1 MALQPQCEEPRAA
14 SHNIDLLDLKE
25 VCRFFGGLDP
35 STIYRGIAAK
45 RYPAPIKVG
54 PNTSRWLHSECKVAL
69 KAMKDA
75 RGTEQ

>member
-14 SHNIDLLDLKE
+14 SHNTDLLDLKE
-25 VCRFFGGLDP
+25 VCRLFGGLDP

-54 PNTSRWLHSECKVAL
+54 PNTSRWLRSECEAAL
-69 KAMKDA
+69 QAMIA
-75 RGTEQ
+75 GRAEQ